1 MPKRKKANINDKK
14 QCTKKKTGSKRQRK
28 SVFKFD
34 IKKNLKE
41 RWEEGNKL
49 LKQSAESDEEMIVNN
64 DLYQENFND
73 NSNADSTELCTQ
85 RFKIMSIEQ
94 NESVAKI
101 HYNHLMKASWSPEFD
116 NVHYIWYKWRPDL
129 DTPTSGLT
137 LEVDNDNAIIAVAQ
151 DIHLKYNKDDL
162 LNMRVDLFLP
172 LKGHTMKKNKY
183 LFNIQTIQ
191 VTFKKD
197 G

>member
-1 MPKRKKANINDKK
+1 M
-14 QCTKKKTGSKRQRK
+14 
-28 SVFKFD
+28 
-34 IKKNLKE
+34 IKK
-41 RWEEGNKL
+41 
-49 LKQSAESDEEMIVNN
+49 
-64 DLYQENFND
+64 F
-73 NSNADSTELCTQ
+73 
-85 RFKIMSIEQ
+85 
-94 NESVAKI
+94 SVAQLLEI
-101 HYNHLMKASWSPEFD
+101 ANFRFTISFD
-116 NVHYIWYKWRPDL
+116 CLFGQMINVIRIL
-129 DTPTSGLT
+129 FNACFETA